1 MLLKKIA
8 ATNDGILLTP
18 FNLENGVS
26 IQVGKEIIASEYP
39 NRRNYTKWDAI
50 LKNCINW
57 GYIEQKN
64 KDVYALTNLGY
75 KYVDENEDIK
85 EIELCGNTFLTPES
99 LNTSIHINNRK
110 SPSSLEGRI
119 LESGEVMEDI
129 LGAIKTNLENS
140 FEKRILYV
148 SNSVSDNEVA
158 LLRTDYKKFVDINE
172 FGIDT
177 SNRKVIYRLCGIAI
191 FKRKVDEFL
200 NQNVVV
206 SARVGDV
213 LIESITTFDNW
224 KSKSYANNVL
234 SAEEYECTI
243 WFKILSDKDNLCKVQ
258 ILLIEEY

>member
-18 FNLENGVS
+18 FGLEHGVS
-26 IQVGKEIIASEYP
+26 IQVGQEIIASEYP
-39 NRRNYTKWDAI
+39 NRRNYTKWDAV
-50 LKNCINW
+50 LKNCINL

-75 KYVDENEDIK
+75 KYVDEYGDMK
-85 EIELCGNTFLTPES
+85 KMGLCGETFLMPES
-99 LNTSIHINNRK
+99 QNTSVHINNKK
-110 SPSSLEGRI
+110 SSSALEGRI
-119 LESGEVMEDI
+119 SESGQVMADI
-129 LGAIKTNLENS
+129 LGAIRTNLENS

-148 SNSVSDNEVA
+148 SNSVADNEVD
-158 LLRTDYKKFVDINE
+158 LLRTDYKKFVDTNE
-172 FGIDT
+172 VGIDT
-177 SNRKVIYRLCGIAI
+177 SNHKVIYRLCGIAI
-191 FKRKVDEFL
+191 FKRKVDEFW

-258 ILLIEEY
+258 VLLIEEY